1 MRSLKSL
8 FLFAIV
14 LIVLQNNVIGQKLT
28 YKPGAGI
35 KLSNEKE
42 EWSLR
47 LLGYIQSTFTYHQQH
62 ENNTVQDAFF
72 VRRARVDLIFDYL
85 KKYQMFFEFDGR
97 GSRTELVLAQVD
109 VKYYKNNKI
118 RVGKFI
124 TPFSPENN
132 RSSRSLSTVERYA
145 GLNSMFL
152 LPGLDT
158 QYGIMLLGSSNSLE
172 YYLSVTNGNGKASQN
187 LKENNDAKDFQG
199 RIRFKTGDNLK
210 LGLALNYAKE
220 EAQVLKLADHTFSN
234 FNEASV
240 NGKRFGYLAE
250 FEYINKS
257 FMFRGEGFQ
266 YHFLDELSAANQI
279 KRLIGGYLEL
289 GYFLSG
295 NTSNGIQLVG
305 RYETSQYAEYATQIA
320 GPTNLNTF
328 LIGTNFYKDGIFRL
342 QVDLVYDKA
351 NENSGLTGRLY
362 GKDSALQLLTML
374 QIKF

>member
-1 MRSLKSL
+1 MRSRKSL
-8 FLFAIV
+8 FLFGILLV
-14 LIVLQNNVIGQKLT
+14 VFQSNVFSQKLS
-28 YKPGAGI
+28 YKPGAGV

-109 VKYYKNNKI
+109 VQYYKNNKI

-124 TPFSPENN
+124 SPFSPENN

-158 QYGIMLLGSSNSLE
+158 QYGIMFLGSTNSLE
-172 YYLSVTNGNGKASQN
+172 YYLSLTNGNGKASQN
-187 LKENNDAKDFQG
+187 LKENNDAKEVQG
-199 RIRFKTGDNLK
+199 RVRFKTVKNLK
-210 LGLALNYAKE
+210 FGAALSYAKE
-220 EAQVLKLADHTFSN
+220 EAQKLKLADHTFSN
-234 FNEASV
+234 FNEANV
-240 NGKRFGYLAE
+240 KGKRFGYLAE
-250 FEYINKS
+250 FEYIKNA

-266 YHFLDELSAANQI
+266 YHFLDDLSTVNQI

-295 NTSNGIQLVG
+295 NTSDGVQLVG
-305 RYETSQYAEYATQIA
+305 RYETSRYAEYASQIS
-320 GPTNLNTF
+320 GPNNLNTF
-328 LIGTNFYKDGIFRL
+328 LVGTNIYKDGIFRL
-342 QVDLVYDKA
+342 QIDLVYDKA
-351 NENSGLTGRLY
+351 NKNSRLTGRLN
-362 GKDSALQLLTML
+362 GKDDALQLLTML